1 MNTRA
6 AVALG
11 LEHRPVAGLFGMLV
25 TVALGLNLIFLT
37 HSFLG
42 VPEWPGFRFAMERS
56 VPEVVGY
63 VFTAWAAGLA
73 LYLAVAHRQA
83 VLAGWSAVFAVLLA
97 DDYLML
103 HERMAKVVSA
113 NVTVPYPYGQPVG
126 EIVWLAFVGG
136 VLLTA
141 IAVTYRFAEP
151 EWRASSRVLTALLA
165 LLVLCGV
172 GIDAVHGFTTNRGA
186 WHVILSALEDGGEVL
201 LLAVVVTFLYGLAFC
216 GHRPPPETLTRRRRA
231 ARA

>member
-11 LEHRPVAGLFGMLV
+11 LGHRPVAGLFGMLV
-25 TVALGLNLIFLT
+25 TVALGLNVIFLT

-42 VPEWPGFRFAMERS
+42 VPAWPGFRLAMERG
-56 VPEVVGY
+56 VAEVVGY
-63 VFTAWAAGLA
+63 VLAAWAAGLA
-73 LYLAVAHRQA
+73 LYLAVVHRQA
-83 VLAGWSAVFAVLLA
+83 VLAAWSAVFMVLLA

-113 NVTVPYPYGQPVG
+113 NVTIPYPYGQPVG
-126 EIVWLAFVGG
+126 EIVWLAFIGG

-141 IAVTYRFAEP
+141 VAATHRFAAP
-151 EWRASSRVLTALLA
+151 EWRASSRVLTALLG

-172 GIDAVHGFTTNRGA
+172 GIDAVHGFTTNRGT
-186 WHVILSALEDGGEVL
+186 WHVILSALEDGGEL
-201 LLAVVVTFLYGLAFC
+201 LVLAVVVTFLYGLAFC
-216 GHRPPPETLTRRRRA
+216 GHRSTPETLTRRRTALRS
-231 ARA
+231 